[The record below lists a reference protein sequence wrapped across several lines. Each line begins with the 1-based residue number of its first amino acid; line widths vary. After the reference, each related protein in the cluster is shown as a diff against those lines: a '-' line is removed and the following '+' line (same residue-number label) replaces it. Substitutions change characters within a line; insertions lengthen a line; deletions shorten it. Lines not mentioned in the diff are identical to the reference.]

1 MRSLHDPTASLES
14 RVAELVLGLFASL
27 LDVRLIVPFEGRIRG
42 RRAFVA
48 RIGAKI
54 VLPRVTRHLDHDLVQ
69 RSLKQVDF
77 MRVCAAGD
85 ER

>member
-1 MRSLHDPTASLES
+1 MRSLYYPTASLES
-14 RVAELVLGLFASL
+14 RFSQLGVGLFTSL
-27 LDVRLIVPFEGRIRG
+27 LDVRLIVPLNDGIRC

-69 RSLKQVDF
+69 RSLKQVDV